1 MVCYLYFLFVQNYR
15 VPVYHILYFMN
26 GDSKVQR
33 ATQRSALSSS
43 MLTRNVTLQKPGASY
58 KYIDKLYGGGSDL
71 FRYTDLFSLHFRDR
85 VANYSL
91 LESQIKEAWNSS
103 VNGNLIKLVIFCFEV
118 NVLISYNYLL
128 RRVK

>member
-1 MVCYLYFLFVQNYR
+1 MYR
-15 VPVYHILYFMN
+15 ILYFMN
-26 GDSKVQR
+26 GDSKVQK

-71 FRYTDLFSLHFRDR
+71 FRYTYLFSLHFRDR